1 MVNVGGFNI
10 YEIGNGRKALVLF
23 EDIFGIE
30 SGRHKIIADTYANLG
45 FTVFLPE
52 FLDPVYKG
60 SIEDIP
66 KILEVVQAQKID
78 KIKAR
83 YEKLSAH
90 IKTCGF

>member
-1 MVNVGGFNI
+1 MVDVGEFKV
-10 YEIGNGRKALVLF
+10 YEIGTGRKALVLF

-30 SGRHKIIADTYANLG
+30 SGRHKTIADTYADLG

-52 FLDPVYKG
+52 FLDPAYKG
-60 SIEDIP
+60 PIEDIP

-78 KIKAR
+78 KIKAK

-90 IKTCGF
+90 IKTRGF